1 MGAPATS
8 PEAIPGCAAATLGG
22 RTHIQLVGAKQ
33 TTGEG
38 VRAAVRDERGDDL
51 RDNDAPDGA
60 PTGACVTLLR
70 QLLAVARLMEEAT
83 EGYMDLLLADR
94 VRILMTNGLEREV
107 SGTRGRIHGPGCDW

>member
-22 RTHIQLVGAKQ
+22 RTHIQLVEAKQ
-33 TTGEG
+33 TNGEG

-70 QLLAVARLMEEAT
+70 QLLVDYTAARAPLRGHGGFAC
-83 EGYMDLLLADR
+83 R
-94 VRILMTNGLEREV
+94 CRINGEHDGR
-107 SGTRGRIHGPGCDW
+107 TRGVATFGTGSAALVLP